1 MLSWL
6 HLDEHYMNWRKPQS
20 KTYKIQIKLDIY
32 KITAHTTYK
41 ACLYM

>member
-20 KTYKIQIKLDIY
+20 KTVIQNTDKIGY
-32 KITAHTTYK
+32 KITAHTMYK